1 MGGRRVAVVEDDE
14 DIRDLVVQ
22 LLADLGF
29 DSVGFAH
36 GRAALDALRERPA
49 ALPSV
54 ILLDLEMPIMSGWE
68 FRREQLADPLL
79 ARVPVVVAS
88 GADPRG
94 IPADAYL
101 EKPYETEALCET
113 IARLS
118 LRASAAA

>member
-1 MGGRRVAVVEDDE
+1 VVEDDE
-14 DIRDLVVQ
+14 DIRDLVLQ

-29 DSVGFAH
+29 ESVGFAD
-36 GRAALDALRERPA
+36 GREALDALRGRPA

-54 ILLDLEMPIMSGWE
+54 ILLDLEMPVMTGWE

-79 ARVPVVVAS
+79 ARVPVVVTS

-94 IPADAYL
+94 IHADAFL
-101 EKPYETEALCET
+101 AKPYETAALCET